1 MYVCFSL
8 CLRAINNKAHVTLLP
23 RQRTTT
29 NNIQRV

>member
-8 CLRAINNKAHVTLLP
+8 CLRAINNKTQVLLLP